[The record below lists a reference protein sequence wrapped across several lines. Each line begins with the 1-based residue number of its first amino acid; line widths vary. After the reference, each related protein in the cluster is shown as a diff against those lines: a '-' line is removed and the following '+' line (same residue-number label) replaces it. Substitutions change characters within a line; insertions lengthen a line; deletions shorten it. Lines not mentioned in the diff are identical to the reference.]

1 VNPSD
6 DRIYVVDAA
15 INQIVQRGK
24 LQKQPNQIAF
34 TNKTAH
40 IRHAGSDAVLMIAL
54 AALGTAGQEIPV
66 ADFSGGRRAPGAMSK
81 STPADGV
88 VQASGEN
95 GVLVANPGDRA
106 IYFYMEGAA
115 APMGNLSNG
124 GHEPRAVLS
133 VDRNL
138 RERAPGVYETTTK
151 LPGSGVYD
159 LAVFLDRPRVVTCFE
174 VRVAADPATAKP
186 KQPTIRVEPRVPATA
201 STGETIALEFR
212 LTDQGKPGRGAVD
225 VIVLMAGPAW
235 QRRAIAKEVGEGVYR
250 VEFRVP
256 TAGVYNIFMESQS
269 QALPYRPY
277 ATVTVTG
284 RSN

>member
-1 VNPSD
+1 
-6 DRIYVVDAA
+6 
-15 INQIVQRGK
+15 
-24 LQKQPNQIAF
+24 
-34 TNKTAH
+34 
-40 IRHAGSDAVLMIAL
+40 
-54 AALGTAGQEIPV
+54 
-66 ADFSGGRRAPGAMSK
+66 MSR

-186 KQPTIRVEPRVPATA
+186 KQPAIRVEPRVPATA
-201 STGETIALEFR
+201 AVGETVPLEFR
-212 LTDQGKPGRGAVD
+212 LTDAGQGKARQGAVD
-225 VIVLMAGPAW
+225 VMILMAGPAW
-235 QRRAIAKEVGEGVYR
+235 QRRAPAKEVGDGVYR

-284 RSN
+284 RAN